1 MFVKFKGLEMSNIE
15 TQQVKR
21 IKSAPG
27 AETEKP
33 RSWLAW
39 VYPLGVLPLPPYP
52 PIPHSPTPRLVMS
65 P

>member
-1 MFVKFKGLEMSNIE
+1 MFVKIKGLEMSNIE
-15 TQQVKR
+15 TQQVKK

-39 VYPLGVLPLPPYP
+39 VSPVGALPPSSDVSMRPY
-52 PIPHSPTPRLVMS
+52 SSRS
-65 P
+65 